1 MGFRGV
7 YQLATAQADDGKTW
21 TSWLHKTSAPT
32 PGAAQQWGDLSMG
45 AGTPKYNAYVGAQLE
60 ATQLVN
66 TNNSAIYLGPTPGSG
81 ETRHLTEIGLQT
93 TQATQNVPLTMV
105 LCDYL
110 LFYPLIDGDSG
121 DQQDMTQTAAL
132 PRYTDGVGVQA
143 FLVCTSPMT
152 TNGTVTVAYTDP
164 DDAAQSAT
172 FGVRAVSNL
181 GAIVHTGDASVVT
194 ALASSPFIPLQSS
207 ARGIKRIDSVTFPT
221 AVGGFMSL
229 VLVKPLA
236 SILLREAATWTERP
250 RFMTAGGSLPRI
262 YDGAFLNFIFQ
273 TSGTGNPATV
283 RGALTFTWS

>member
-7 YQLATAQADDGKTW
+7 YQLAAALDENGANW
-21 TSWLHKTSAPT
+21 TNWFHKTSAPT

-45 AGTPKYNAYVGAQLE
+45 AGTPKYNAYVGSQLE

-66 TNNSAIYLGPTPGSG
+66 TNNSAIYTGPTPASG
-81 ETRHLTEIGLQT
+81 QTKHLAEIGIQS
-93 TQATQNVPLTMV
+93 TQATQNVPLTML

-110 LFYPLIDGDSG
+110 MFYPLIDGDSG
-121 DQQDMTQTAAL
+121 EQQDMTQTASL

-152 TNGTVTVAYTDP
+152 TNGTMTVAYTDS
-164 DDAAQSAT
+164 DDTSRSTT
-172 FGVRAVSNL
+172 FGVRSTSNL
-181 GAIVHTGDASVVT
+181 GAIVHTGAASVVT
-194 ALASSPFIPLQSS
+194 ALASAPFIPLQT
-207 ARGIKRIDSVTFPT
+207 AAKGIKRIDSVTLPT
-221 AVGGFMSL
+221 AVGGFMAL

-236 SILLREAATWTERP
+236 SILIREAATWTERP
-250 RFMTAGGSLPRI
+250 SFMTRGGSLPRI

-283 RGALTFTWS
+283 RGCLTFTWN